1 MVPAVRS
8 RPSSSPQA
16 TVQTSFLISTT
27 PADPRS
33 YVFAQVASTTQILPS
48 NAPSSGRHRR
58 AKPAWRLPSPFP
70 LTSHRTRASQSTAPS
85 PGRSSP
91 LIQTASKLSSGST
104 TSMSTSFPSSSY
116 VSSFPSLLLLR
127 REDVVAACF
136 HSWLLIMSVTALM
149 AESIPHIGTS
159 FALHIFA
166 LFWSALQVW
175 ATQKFA
181 GDYVDVISS
190 EQGACGTVDV
200 ISGYFQERATY
211 QIATLVVNF
220 VSALASA
227 FLCWRLFGVRTI
239 IHFRRGRCKLS
250 LFFSF
255 RGTDGL
261 HSRRWVQAAR
271 FRVPTSVPLHSL
283 FASNLRCSST
293 SPLLESS
300 WMRLGSVSSAQTQNT
315 ESCFSSATRSL
326 PPASFHGC
334 MW

>member
-1 MVPAVRS
+1 M
-8 RPSSSPQA
+8 
-16 TVQTSFLISTT
+16 SFLISTMP

-33 YVFAQVASTTQILPS
+33 YVFAQVASTTQILAS
-48 NAPSSGRHRR
+48 NAPSSGRRR
-58 AKPAWRLPSPFP
+58 RTKPAWRLPSPVP
-70 LTSHRTRASQSTAPS
+70 LTSHRTRASQSTGPS
-85 PGRSSP
+85 PSRSSP
-91 LIQTASKLSSGST
+91 LIQTASKLSSGCT
-104 TSMSTSFPSSSY
+104 TSTSTSFPSSSY
-116 VSSFPSLLLLR
+116 VSSLPSLLLLR

-159 FALHIFA
+159 FALHVFA
-166 LFWSALQVW
+166 LFWSGLQVW

-181 GDYVDVISS
+181 GDYVEVISS
-190 EQGACGTVDV
+190 EQGACGTVDL

-211 QIATLVVNF
+211 QIATLVVNV

-239 IHFRRGRCKLS
+239 IHFRRGRCELS
-250 LFFSF
+250 FFSF

-261 HSRRWVQAAR
+261 HSRRWVRAAR
-271 FRVPTSVPLHSL
+271 FRVPTSVRLHSL

-300 WMRLGSVSSAQTQNT
+300 WMRLGSVSSAQTQKT
-315 ESCFSSATRSL
+315 ESCFSSVTRSL